1 MSDLFDAFESGTSNA
16 NFFDSTADPAAEF
29 LAREQAE
36 LAKIENNDFLN
47 ENQTINQFSG
57 LKLES
62 QENGFEGFG
71 KKKNFPANVFTFH
84 ANRFLK
90 MATILAIILAMILVN
105 QALIRL
111 VKRQSKKA

>member
-71 KKKNFPANVFTFH
+71 KKKIFQQMFLPFMQIVF
-84 ANRFLK
+84 
-90 MATILAIILAMILVN
+90 
-105 QALIRL
+105 
-111 VKRQSKKA
+111 